1 MWIGAG
7 IDRKSTS
14 GILSRCLNS
23 GIVLLSDKDPKALAR
38 RIRRDEEKSE

>member
-1 MWIGAG
+1 MRIGAG

-14 GILSRCLNS
+14 GILSGCLNS
-23 GIVLLSDKDPKALAR
+23 GMVLPSDKDLKALGG